1 MVLKNHAPENDDHI
15 EAAAPVHNRELVE
28 ISGREL
34 LLFDPNLRNRICFE
48 HDDRRDDLT
57 ASSDSTPTEIS
68 FDRPSYFHNSAEKI

>member
-1 MVLKNHAPENDDHI
+1 M
-15 EAAAPVHNRELVE
+15 E